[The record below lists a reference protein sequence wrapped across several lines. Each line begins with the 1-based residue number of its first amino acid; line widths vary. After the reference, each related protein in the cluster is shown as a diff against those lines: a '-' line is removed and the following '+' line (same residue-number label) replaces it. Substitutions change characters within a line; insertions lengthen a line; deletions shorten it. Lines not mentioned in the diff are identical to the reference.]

1 MDQVLL
7 TTAQFNNVLQDQNE
21 FIRTCFNIT
30 LDSEI
35 GIMENQII
43 FYNILCSV
51 RWILLTHIVMLFVIA
66 LCLCY
71 VMKLLEKLVEERE
84 TPSVNAYIELKDP
97 ISV

>member
-1 MDQVLL
+1 MYQVLL

-21 FIRTCFNIT
+21 FIRTGFNIT

-97 ISV
+97 IYV

>member
-7 TTAQFNNVLQDQNE
+7 TTAKFNNVLQDQNE
-21 FIRTCFNIT
+21 FIRTGFNIT

>member
-21 FIRTCFNIT
+21 FIRTGFNIT

>member
-21 FIRTCFNIT
+21 FIRTGFNIT

-84 TPSVNAYIELKDP
+84 TPSVNTYIELKDP